1 MNKKSIFSI
10 IAGVI
15 ALIVVVAILAGGI
28 GKNDAQNWQ
37 VIQSVGGKITIR
49 DQAGWYPKWFAT
61 VWTYP
66 RYVDKT

>member
-37 VIQSVGGKITIR
+37 VI
-49 DQAGWYPKWFAT
+49 
-61 VWTYP
+61 
-66 RYVDKT
+66 